1 VGGTGFLGHHI
12 CKKLIIK
19 KYKVFSLSSKRPN
32 KNRLVKGVKYIV
44 ADIRS
49 KNKLKILDQK
59 EINHV
64 INLAGYIDH
73 SGNKKNLKTHFN
85 GTKNLVNK
93 FLKKDLKVFIQAGTC
108 LENGKIS
115 SPQNE
120 SKKEKPAGKYGKSK
134 LKASLYLE
142 KIGKKFDFPYVVLR
156 IYQIYG
162 PNQNTNRLIPFVILS
177 CLKKIK
183 FPCTYGKQ
191 IRDFLYVDDFVNLI
205 LKILKSKKKI
215 KGIFNVGSTKPIKIK
230 TLIGTIKRK
239 VGKGIPLYGKV
250 AMRKDEQ
257 MLLYPD
263 TKKIR
268 TAINWRAKFS
278 LSTGIN
284 KTIEFYKKF
293 LNKNKKQ
300 KKTKKY

>member
-1 VGGTGFLGHHI
+1 M
-12 CKKLIIK
+12 
-19 KYKVFSLSSKRPN
+19 
-32 KNRLVKGVKYIV
+32 
-44 ADIRS
+44 
-49 KNKLKILDQK
+49 
-59 EINHV
+59 
-64 INLAGYIDH
+64 
-73 SGNKKNLKTHFN
+73 
-85 GTKNLVNK
+85 
-93 FLKKDLKVFIQAGTC
+93 
-108 LENGKIS
+108 
-115 SPQNE
+115 
-120 SKKEKPAGKYGKSK
+120 
-134 LKASLYLE
+134 
-142 KIGKKFDFPYVVLR
+142 
-156 IYQIYG
+156 
-162 PNQNTNRLIPFVILS
+162 S

-284 KTIEFYKKF
+284 KTIR
-293 LNKNKKQ
+293 
-300 KKTKKY
+300 